1 MRRADD
7 RQKEIKGEEEKELM
21 MLTSDKW
28 RNGEEERWEKKE
40 SDSQVWQ
47 VKTGWKGCKAE
58 EKECRDES

>member
-28 RNGEEERWEKKE
+28 RNGEEER
-40 SDSQVWQ
+40 
-47 VKTGWKGCKAE
+47 
-58 EKECRDES
+58 